1 MCERR
6 YHHSPE
12 VVKTLDS
19 RVIYSDIIL
28 KAVGVYF
35 VHTITT
41 ATEANGVMMPDYIN
55 GT

>member
-1 MCERR
+1 MCERC
-6 YHHSPE
+6 YYGSTE

-19 RVIYSDIIL
+19 RVISDVIL
-28 KAVGVYF
+28 KTVGVYF

-41 ATEANGVMMPDYIN
+41 ATEGNGVMMPDYIN

>member
-1 MCERR
+1 MCEKC
-6 YHHSPE
+6 YYHSPE

-28 KAVGVYF
+28 KTVGVYF

-41 ATEANGVMMPDYIN
+41 ATEANGVMTPDYIN